1 MRSLSGSIACPVKA
15 VGGSTRPGRVRLL
28 VQMAR
33 RFRPVVS
40 KGVELIDTV
49 RKALD
54 RRAGDDLIII
64 RRSE

>member
-1 MRSLSGSIACPVKA
+1 
-15 VGGSTRPGRVRLL
+15 
-28 VQMAR
+28 MAR